1 MAPRARR
8 PDGRTAPA
16 GPPTAYDFGMT
27 TRHVPSIEARPLRR
41 AWRRS
46 GLAAWTALFA
56 LAGCGGGVAIGF
68 GGGTD
73 FDAEPP
79 SVSIASSAA
88 SVAAGQTVTLIAA
101 ASDDTGIDVVAFY
114 RLDPGE
120 QKALGTLARPPYRL
134 SVTAPDD
141 GRTVMR
147 VFARAIDVVGKRTD
161 SAVLDIPVT
170 R

>member
-1 MAPRARR
+1 MAPRSRR

-16 GPPTAYDFGMT
+16 GASTAYDFGMT
-27 TRHVPSIEARPLRR
+27 ARHVPSIDERPSRR
-41 AWRRS
+41 GWRRG
-46 GLAAWTALFA
+46 GLVAWAALVA

-73 FDAEPP
+73 FDAAPP
-79 SVSIASSAA
+79 SVTIASSAA
-88 SVAAGQTVTLIAA
+88 SVVAGQAVTLIAA

-141 GRTVMR
+141 GRTVMQ
-147 VFARAIDVVGKRTD
+147 VFARAIDVVGRRTD
-161 SAVLDIPVT
+161 SAVLDIAVT